1 MRLLSVFPQT
11 TLHPT
16 DLFAVRRVGE
26 VNEVIVIH
34 LLGVDDITVL
44 LLTQVLWVD
53 AVSSQ
58 KLLVGHAEGL
68 ADRLGYEL
76 GLQKPRGREGE
87 RDTEP
92 WG

>member
-1 MRLLSVFPQT
+1 M
-11 TLHPT
+11 
-16 DLFAVRRVGE
+16 
-26 VNEVIVIH
+26 NKVIVVH

-58 KLLVGHAEGL
+58 KLLVGHTEGL

-76 GLQKPRGREGE
+76 GLQKQRGREGE
-87 RDTEP
+87 RDKES
-92 WG
+92 WGKCHITLLV